1 MRQVTTSDDAH
12 AQQRPGPPTVKV
24 VAFKG
29 QHRIT
34 LPKDLVKDKGW
45 DAGTE
50 LRFVEDEQGRIYL
63 KPISSSPTR
72 KGGVKR

>member
-1 MRQVTTSDDAH
+1 M
-12 AQQRPGPPTVKV
+12 KV

-29 QHRIT
+29 QYRIT

-45 DAGTE
+45 DPGTE

-63 KPISSSPTR
+63 KPIATAPSRGPSTTHR
-72 KGGVKR
+72 KGGGRA

>member
-1 MRQVTTSDDAH
+1 M
-12 AQQRPGPPTVKV
+12 KI

-29 QHRIT
+29 QYRIT

-45 DAGTE
+45 DPGTE

-63 KPISSSPTR
+63 KPITAAPSTPSSASVRR
-72 KGGVKR
+72 KGGGRA